1 MIRSKNLGA
10 CFDPSAPADRV
21 ALIEPGNPVRRTT
34 YGQLQA
40 QADAVAHELMARS
53 LTRGDRVGLMALNSR
68 EYLSAY
74 FGIMRAG
81 LVAVPFSYKLAQPV
95 IDHICRDSDLK
106 LLFHDAAHAAKVP
119 AGLPAL
125 RLDRSDFEGLLE
137 PCAFEVAEPAPREVG
152 MILYTSGST
161 GMPKGVLL
169 SHDSQRWSLERGSK
183 AGGDRSASVYIV
195 AAPMFHMNAT
205 ISTKGAF
212 YNGATVVMLPTFNA
226 RAYATAIP
234 EFGVT
239 TLTSV
244 PTMLALVSKQKDDL
258 GALDFSSVK
267 DVTMGSA
274 PLTQALIDKVQSLF
288 PTAAISNSYGT
299 TEGGPSPFGAHP
311 YGISRPELS
320 LGYPHV
326 GTGAELR
333 EGAGPDEGVLY
344 LQNPM
349 QMNGYN
355 NLPEK
360 TAAAVIDGWYR
371 TGDIMRRD
379 ENGFFYFLGRADD
392 MFNVGGENVWPG
404 EVEKLL
410 ETMQGVHQACVV
422 PAWHETKGMAPFA
435 FVVATVAGT
444 LTENAVKQYALA
456 NGPAHAHPRHVVFL
470 DAIPLAGTNKPD
482 RNVLTARA
490 KRILEGAA

>member
-10 CFDPSAPADRV
+10 CFDPNVPADKV
-21 ALIEPGNPVRRTT
+21 ALIEPGDPVRHTT
-34 YGQLQA
+34 YGMLQA
-40 QADAVAHELMARS
+40 QADAVARGLVARG
-53 LTRGDRVGLMALNSR
+53 LKHGDRVGLMALNSR
-68 EYLSAY
+68 EFLAAY

-95 IDHICRDSDLK
+95 IEHICNDAELK
-106 LLFHDAAHAAKVP
+106 LLFCSEAFTAKVP
-119 AGLPAL
+119 VRLPSL
-125 RLDRSDFEGLLE
+125 RLDGPEFEDFLNPGS
-137 PCAFEVAEPAPREVG
+137 FEIAEPEPREVG

-183 AGGDRSASVYIV
+183 AAVDRSESVYLV

-205 ISTKGAF
+205 ISIKGAF
-212 YNGATVVMLPTFNA
+212 YNGATVVMLPTFSA
-226 RAYATAIP
+226 RAYAKAIP
-234 EFGVT
+234 DFGVT

-244 PTMLALVSKQKDDL
+244 PTMLALVSKEGDAL
-258 GALDFSSVK
+258 GGLDFSSVV

-274 PLTQALIDKVQSLF
+274 PLTQALIDKVQTLF
-288 PTAAISNSYGT
+288 PAASISNSYGT

-311 YGISRPELS
+311 NGVRRPELS
-320 LGYPHV
+320 LGYPHA

-333 EGAGPDEGVLY
+333 EGTGPDEGVLY
-344 LQNPM
+344 LNNPM

-410 ETMQGVHQACVV
+410 ETMPGVHQACVV
-422 PAWHETKGMAPFA
+422 AAPHETKGFAPFA
-435 FVVATVAGT
+435 FVVGSSADA
-444 LTENAVKQYALA
+444 LAADAVKQFAIA

-482 RNVLTARA
+482 RNFLTARA
-490 KRILEGAA
+490 KQILDGGE

>member
-1 MIRSKNLGA
+1 MKRSKNLGA
-10 CFDPSAPADRV
+10 CFLPSVPIDKV
-21 ALIEPGNPVRRTT
+21 ALIEPGDQVRRTT
-34 YGQLQA
+34 YGELQA
-40 QADAVAHELMARS
+40 QADAVARGLVARG
-53 LTRGDRVGLMALNSR
+53 LVRGDRVGLMALNSL
-68 EYLSAY
+68 EYLVAY

-81 LVAVPFSYKLAQPV
+81 LIAVPFSYKLAQPV

-106 LLFHDAAHAAKVP
+106 LLFHDAIHAVKVP
-119 AGLPAL
+119 DGVPAIQLGGLDFAALLDPGPFVLVEPEAG
-125 RLDRSDFEGLLE
+125 
-137 PCAFEVAEPAPREVG
+137 EVG

-169 SHDSQRWSLERGSK
+169 SHDSQRWSLEHGSK
-183 AGGDRSASVYIV
+183 GSGDRSDAVYIV

-205 ISTKGAF
+205 ISIKGAF
-212 YNGATVVMLPTFNA
+212 YNGATVVMLPTFDA
-226 RAYATAIP
+226 IAYATAIP
-234 EFGVT
+234 DFDVT

-244 PTMLALVSKQKDDL
+244 PTMLALVAREGDAL
-258 GALDFSSVK
+258 GGLDFSSVT

-274 PLTQALIDKVQSLF
+274 PLTQALVDKVQALF
-288 PTAAISNSYGT
+288 PASSIKNSYGT

-311 YGISRPELS
+311 DGIPRPEVS
-320 LGYPHV
+320 LGYPHA

-333 EGAGPDEGVLY
+333 EDAGPDEGVLY
-344 LQNPM
+344 LKNPM

-355 NLPEK
+355 NLPKK

-379 ENGFFYFLGRADD
+379 ANGFFYFLGRADD

-410 ETMQGVHQACVV
+410 EAMPGVHQVCVV
-422 PAWHETKGMAPFA
+422 PAAHETKGMAPFA
-435 FVVATVAGT
+435 FVVAGLDAT
-444 LTENAVKQYALA
+444 LTVDAVKQFALA
-456 NGPAHAHPRHVVFL
+456 NGPAHAHPRNVVFL

-482 RNVLTARA
+482 RNLLAARA
-490 KRILEGAA
+490 KRILDGQA